1 MPYADSGGL
10 KVHYEIHGAAH
21 GAGGPMLLIQGYAMP
36 GKLFEATGMV
46 SLFADDHQVAIY
58 DNPGTGLSD
67 VPARPRTIPEL
78 AADARAVMDAAGWD
92 SARVFGASM
101 GTMIA
106 LQLALDAPARV
117 RCLVMIG
124 TYCGWPS
131 MRDTR
136 DPEWLAALEG
146 IEKGAALQASDPA
159 AAARLFIEAALDD
172 STSEF
177 HDTWRD
183 QVEAVIRELPTRLP
197 PIVLGA
203 GAGIGDWSVLDRLHE
218 IATPTL
224 MFHGANDRLLP
235 AEGVFAALRRM
246 RRAELHIYSPGD
258 HRAVNPHNIAR
269 VLPYIKSWLASL
281 T

>member
-1 MPYADSGGL
+1 
-10 KVHYEIHGAAH
+10 
-21 GAGGPMLLIQGYAMP
+21 MLLIQGYAMP

-67 VPARPRTIPEL
+67 VPDRPRTIPEF
-78 AADARAVMDAAGWD
+78 AADAQAVMDALGWD
-92 SARVFGASM
+92 KARIFGASM

-106 LQLALDAPARV
+106 LQLALDAPERV

-124 TYCGWPS
+124 TYCGWPH
-131 MRDTR
+131 MRETQ
-136 DPEWLAALEG
+136 DPGWLAGLEG
-146 IEKGAALQASDPA
+146 IEKGAALQADDPA

-177 HDTWRD
+177 HDAWRE

-197 PIVLGA
+197 PIVLGE
-203 GAGIGDWSVLDRLHE
+203 GEGIADWCVLDRLGE
-218 IATPTL
+218 IAAPTL

-235 AEGVFAALRRM
+235 AEGVFEATRRM
-246 RRAELHIYSPGD
+246 QRAELHMYNPGD

-269 VLPYIKSWLASL
+269 VLPYIKSWLAGL
-281 T
+281 P

>member
-10 KVHYEIHGAAH
+10 KVHYETH
-21 GAGGPMLLIQGYAMP
+21 GAGEPMFLIQGYAMP

-46 SLFADDHQVAIY
+46 SLFADDHQVVVY

-67 VPARPRTIPEL
+67 VPDRPRTIPEF
-78 AADARAVMDAAGWD
+78 AADARAVMDAVGWD
-92 SARVFGASM
+92 GARVFGASM

-106 LQLALDAPARV
+106 LQLALDVPARV

-131 MRDTR
+131 MRDTS
-136 DPEWLAALEG
+136 DPDWLQALEG
-146 IEKGAALQASDPA
+146 IEKGAALQASDPP
-159 AAARLFIEAALDD
+159 AAARHFIDAALDD

-177 HDTWRD
+177 HDAWRE

-197 PIVLGA
+197 PIVLGE
-203 GAGIGDWSVLDRLHE
+203 GEGIGDWCVLDRLHE
-218 IATPTL
+218 IAAPTL

-235 AEGVFAALRRM
+235 AEGVFAALRRLQ
-246 RRAELHIYSPGD
+246 RAELHIYNPGD
-258 HRAVNPHNIAR
+258 HRAVNPHNIDR

-281 T
+281 A

>member
-1 MPYADSGGL
+1 MPYADSGGV
-10 KVHYEIHGAAH
+10 KVHYQAH
-21 GAGGPMLLIQGYAMP
+21 GAGEPMLLIQGYAMP

-67 VPARPRTIPEL
+67 VPDKPRTIPEF
-78 AADARAVMDAAGWD
+78 AADARAVMDALGWD
-92 SARVFGASM
+92 KARIFGASM

-106 LQLALDAPARV
+106 LQLALDAPERV

-124 TYCGWPS
+124 TYCGWPR
-131 MRDTR
+131 MRDTA
-136 DPEWLAALEG
+136 DPNWLVGLEG
-146 IEKGAALQASDPA
+146 IEKGAALQADDPA

-177 HDTWRD
+177 HDAWRE

-197 PIVLGA
+197 PVVLGE
-203 GAGIGDWSVLDRLHE
+203 GEGIADWCVLDRLGE
-218 IATPTL
+218 IAAPTL

-235 AEGVFAALRRM
+235 SEGVFEATRRM
-246 RRAELHIYSPGD
+246 QRAELHLYNPGD

-269 VLPYIKSWLASL
+269 VLPYIKSWLATL
-281 T
+281 P